1 MSVLANPRAAL
12 TAMFALATVSSL
24 VLLSDRQISS
34 TWIHWVGSLL
44 AIAAALG
51 IVVIAEL
58 TWHRAV
64 TTAMSAGL
72 VALDLHE

>member
-1 MSVLANPRAAL
+1 
-12 TAMFALATVSSL
+12 
-24 VLLSDRQISS
+24 
-34 TWIHWVGSLL
+34 
-44 AIAAALG
+44 
-51 IVVIAEL
+51 VVIAEL